1 MFVQYDIYLYTQHP
15 TCLQNLNSRDI
26 SLACTVGYI
35 SIYSTSYLSSESQQP
50 RDITSLY
57 SMIYIYILN
66 ILPVFKSSRAE
77 RYHFLVQY
85 DIYLYIQHP
94 TCLQI
99 FNSREIS
106 IPCTVWHISIYST
119 SYLSS
124 NPQKQRDITSLYIMT
139 YIYILNILPV
149 FKSSRAERYHFL
161 VQYDIYLYT
170 QHPTCLQNLK
180 SREISLPCIVW
191 HISIY
196 STSYLSSNPQEQ
208 RDITS
213 LYSMTYIYILNIL
226 PVFKSSRAERYHF
239 LVQYDI
245 YLYTQHPTCL
255 QILKS
260 REISL
265 ACTVWYI
272 SIYLTSYLSSEPQQQ
287 RDITCLY
294 SRIYI
299 HILNILPVFRAS
311 REERCHF
318 LVQYDIYL

>member
-1 MFVQYDIYLYTQHP
+1 M
-15 TCLQNLNSRDI
+15 
-26 SLACTVGYI
+26 SL
-35 SIYSTSYLSSESQQP
+35 
-50 RDITSLY
+50 
-57 SMIYIYILN
+57 
-66 ILPVFKSSRAE
+66 
-77 RYHFLVQY
+77 
-85 DIYLYIQHP
+85 
-94 TCLQI
+94 
-99 FNSREIS
+99 
-106 IPCTVWHISIYST
+106 PCTVWHISINST

-124 NPQKQRDITSLYIMT
+124 K
-139 YIYILNILPV
+139 
-149 FKSSRAERYHFL
+149 
-161 VQYDIYLYT
+161 
-170 QHPTCLQNLK
+170 
-180 SREISLPCIVW
+180 
-191 HISIY
+191 
-196 STSYLSSNPQEQ
+196 PQEQ

-272 SIYLTSYLSSEPQQQ
+272 SIYSTSYLSSEPQQQ

-299 HILNILPVFRAS
+299 HILNILPVFKAS
-311 REERCHF
+311 REERCHL
-318 LVQYDIYL
+318 LVQYDLYLHT